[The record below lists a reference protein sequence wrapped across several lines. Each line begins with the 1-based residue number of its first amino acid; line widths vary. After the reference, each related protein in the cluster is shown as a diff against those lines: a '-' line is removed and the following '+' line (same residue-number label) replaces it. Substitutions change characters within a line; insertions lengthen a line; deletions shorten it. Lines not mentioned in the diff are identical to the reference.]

1 MKSESTE
8 SESGDMREPAIGMPE
23 SFVPPGAVHRG
34 QPGIHA
40 VPGRAGRLRSEGERD
55 LDRTLLVLSHLW
67 PVIGLLTATMP
78 FVWIGAIF
86 VWVLRKDESPL
97 IDDQGREIIN
107 TLLTSVIVSL
117 SALTIIAIPF
127 VLFWFVVWFIASIRG
142 AIAAGNGEYFRYPMT
157 IRFLK

>member
-1 MKSESTE
+1 MQANWYQMSSMADRTFPPSEA
-8 SESGDMREPAIGMPE
+8 GPPPAPN
-23 SFVPPGAVHRG
+23 PQAPAR
-34 QPGIHA
+34 IHT
-40 VPGRAGRLRSEGERD
+40 VPGRDGRLRSEGERD

-67 PVIGLLTATMP
+67 PCLGLLTATMP
-78 FVWIGAIF
+78 FVWLGPIF
-86 VWVLRKDESPL
+86 VWAIRKNESPL

-117 SALTIIAIPF
+117 SALAIITIPF
-127 VLFWFVVWFIASIRG
+127 VLFWYVVWFIASIRG